1 MPSLTLQKLQDLRAL
16 TTVSTPATVFALRM
30 KRHAKPELRCSLESA
45 DEDTRYVVPE
55 ADLCSRA
62 CSLVAPA
69 CSSRLAGDR
78 DPSVLGLNLLDN
90 LREPVFHFSKG
101 QLLKGTSPNGR
112 DLHTL
117 DKYCVPAPHDTQS
130 RKRGKAAGT
139 TERYTGHRVERGPVT
154 STAKSIAEERH
165 DASGVG
171 ARGVQGRE
179 GGSPTHYVQV
189 SRESTAVDNRPC
201 ARDPVWDRGDGS

>member
-16 TTVSTPATVFALRM
+16 TTVSTPATVFVLRQ

-90 LREPVFHFSKG
+90 HREPVFHFSKG
-101 QLLKGTSPNGR
+101 NCSLAPRRTSGTYTPSINTVSPR
-112 DLHTL
+112 LTTL
-117 DKYCVPAPHDTQS
+117 S
-130 RKRGKAAGT
+130 RARGASPPGPPSET
-139 TERYTGHRVERGPVT
+139 PVT
-154 STAKSIAEERH
+154 
-165 DASGVG
+165 ASNV
-171 ARGVQGRE
+171 A
-179 GGSPTHYVQV
+179 P
-189 SRESTAVDNRPC
+189 
-201 ARDPVWDRGDGS
+201 